1 MDTIS
6 VRYALPHYLVLKKGK
21 WYVNVNAPKEISH
34 LYSDGRKRVSSGT
47 NDKRI
52 ANERASEIVNKI
64 MNEFDAKRSQLEPFI
79 EACRPYLVKSG
90 VDVQRWYTEGKMMVR
105 LKGNESLFARF
116 YGQDRMETVFEGRRI
131 NLYLGEHDHEMVRYS
146 DVIRFLTLKGFAI
159 PRAAYD
165 ALDDEQRELMDG
177 WMASK
182 KEDILPVKPLLDAIR
197 SDDEVAQM
205 AAEVQLNN
213 YDDLKIDVPTVE
225 DAPEQTYK
233 FSDLIEPYLESRKNE
248 AVKEVTSR
256 RLACERVIEH
266 AGDLPLAEYQE
277 LHAYDVAQAMAADDY
292 ANRTIRKNLTYANGL
307 FRFARKNRD
316 EFGRQYLKNL
326 PWTDLELKEYGTES
340 EPYLPLSEDE
350 LMSLFALDMR
360 QQERVLLAIL
370 ITTGMRL
377 DEAALMTWDR
387 VGTHKGVWCFSLV
400 NDQENVV
407 VKKRGSMRYI
417 PVPDVLKPIIGNGG
431 EGRLFNYRIDQD
443 GKAQAKASDAVMAL
457 IRKVT
462 SNKRKVAH
470 SLRGNFKDLVREL
483 EVTKEINDFITGH
496 AQGDVAGKY
505 GAGPSMQKRLEVV
518 NKVQHPWLTSQK
530 PYQMVG
536 GADGWVGKKVD

>member
-1 MDTIS
+1 MEPKTEPKMEPR
-6 VRYALPHYLVLKKGK
+6 VLRNNLPYTLHLRKNKY
-21 WYVNVNAPKEISH
+21 YVSVNAPNEIKH
-34 LYSDGRKRVSSGT
+34 LYPDGRKRVSSGT

-52 ANERASEIVNKI
+52 ANERASQIVDKI
-64 MNEFDAKRSQLEPFI
+64 MDDFDAKRTQLEPFI
-79 EACRPYLVKSG
+79 EACRPYLIKSG
-90 VDVQRWYTEGKMMVR
+90 VDVQRWYTERKMTVTLRGEESTWVR
-105 LKGNESLFARF
+105 HFGQRFLDSLHSEVVYDLYES
-116 YGQDRMETVFEGRRI
+116 EFE
-131 NLYLGEHDHEMVRYS
+131 MTMYS
-146 DVIRFLTLKGFAI
+146 HIVRFLTIKGFAI
-159 PRAAYD
+159 PRAAYL
-165 ALDDEQRELMDG
+165 ALDDEQKALMDK
-177 WMASK
+177 WMATK
-182 KEDILPVKPLLDAIR
+182 KEDVLKVKPLMEAMQNADLPKVKR
-197 SDDEVAQM
+197 YM
-205 AAEVQLNN
+205 AEVKLNN

-326 PWTDLELKEYGTES
+326 PWIDLELKEYGKES

-350 LMSLFALDMR
+350 LMSLFALDMG
-360 QQERVLLAIL
+360 QQERVLLSML

-377 DEAALMTWDR
+377 DEAALMTWER
-387 VGTHKGVWCFSLV
+387 VDTHKGVWCFSLV
-400 NDQENVV
+400 NDQENVL
-407 VKKRGSMRYI
+407 VKNRGSMRYI

-470 SLRGNFKDLVREL
+470 SLRGNFKDLVRDL

-518 NKVQHPWLTSQK
+518 NKIKHPWLTKQ
-530 PYQMVG
+530 
-536 GADGWVGKKVD
+536 

>member
-1 MDTIS
+1 M
-6 VRYALPHYLVLKKGK
+6 
-21 WYVNVNAPKEISH
+21 
-34 LYSDGRKRVSSGT
+34 
-47 NDKRI
+47 
-52 ANERASEIVNKI
+52 
-64 MNEFDAKRSQLEPFI
+64 I
-79 EACRPYLVKSG
+79 EADIGG
-90 VDVQRWYTEGKMMVR
+90 VD
-105 LKGNESLFARF
+105 L
-116 YGQDRMETVFEGRRI
+116 FEGLPITPKAVLDNYGKGEPPVRI
-131 NLYLGEHDHEMVRYS
+131 EE
-146 DVIRFLTLKGFAI
+146 T
-159 PRAAYD
+159 
-165 ALDDEQRELMDG
+165 
-177 WMASK
+177 
-182 KEDILPVKPLLDAIR
+182 
-197 SDDEVAQM
+197 
-205 AAEVQLNN
+205 
-213 YDDLKIDVPTVE
+213 
-225 DAPEQTYK
+225 PEQTYK

-350 LMSLFALDMR
+350 LMSLFALDMG
-360 QQERVLLAIL
+360 QQERVLLSIL

-387 VGTHKGVWCFSLV
+387 VDTHKGVWCFSLV

-407 VKKRGSMRYI
+407 VKNRGSMRYI

-431 EGRLFNYRIDQD
+431 EGRLFKYRIDQD

-470 SLRGNFKDLVREL
+470 SLRGNFKDLVRDL

-518 NKVQHPWLTSQK
+518 NKIKHPWL
-530 PYQMVG
+530 G
-536 GADGWVGKKVD
+536 